1 MLLNIRAPS
10 SASAGAVTQGVI
22 LAKPVARPRP
32 TVSSNAFFVIPPSAG
47 IRKLRIITQTALIV
61 LTRPGRNRRPVN
73 HLLRHLTLAVPGVSS
88 NHFAPQSQHF
98 QQLGQCRNL
107 VGSGVHAQLSQC
119 QPFAPRPRR

>member
-73 HLLRHLTLAVPGVSS
+73 HLLRRLTLAAPGVSS
-88 NHFAPQSQHF
+88 SHLPRKVSISNS
-98 QQLGQCRNL
+98 LGNAAISLDLASTATCPKT
-107 VGSGVHAQLSQC
+107 AA
-119 QPFAPRPRR
+119 APRPRC